1 MDILSKDELR
11 ELMEHRFDACVSL
24 YMPTERLGAE
34 TQQNPIR
41 LKNLLSQAEEQLV
54 KSGVRTPQAQ
64 KLLKPAVEL
73 QQDRPAWQSM
83 GDGLALFIGPDTYYA
98 YRVPLRFDEL
108 VVVSDRFHIKPLLP
122 LLSGDGR
129 FYLLALSLGNVR
141 VLQGSQYSANEIVL
155 EDAPDS
161 LAEVLQYDEFEKT
174 LQFHTTTGQRVQR
187 GGGGGDRAAVF
198 HGQGTG
204 TDEAKEK
211 ENILRFLR
219 ALDDGVRELIGGG
232 EQMPLVLAGV
242 EHLRG
247 LYRDVNHYPY
257 LVGDG
262 IDGNPENMPVSELHE
277 KGWKIVQPI
286 FQQAQ
291 DEAAARYQEL
301 AGTGSERASNKVD
314 AVVAAAYFE
323 RVETLFVD
331 VNRQYWGAFDRE
343 SGDVAFHDERHPGD
357 LDLLDYA
364 SAHTLTNG
372 GTVYAVE
379 SDEMPTDAAVAAVF
393 RY

>member
-1 MDILSKDELR
+1 MDILSRDELR
-11 ELMEHRFDACVSL
+11 ELLEHRFDACVSI
-24 YMPTERLGAE
+24 YMPTERFGAE

-41 LKNLLSQAEEQLV
+41 LKNLLSQAEEQLID
-54 KSGVRTPQAQ
+54 SGWRVPQAE

-73 QQDRPAWQSM
+73 QQNRAEWQSM
-83 GDGLALFIGPDTYYA
+83 GDGLALFIGPDTYYS
-98 YRVPLRFDEL
+98 YRVPLRFEEL

-129 FYLLALSLGNVR
+129 FYILALSLGNVR

-161 LAEVLQYDEFEKT
+161 LAEVLQYDEFEET
-174 LQFHTTTGQRVQR
+174 LQFHTSTGQRVQR

-211 ENILRFLR
+211 ENIMRFLR
-219 ALDDGVRELIGGG
+219 ALDTGVRELISGG

-242 EHLRG
+242 DHLRG
-247 LYRDVNHYPY
+247 LYRDANHYPY
-257 LVGDG
+257 LVDDG

-277 KGWKIVQPI
+277 KGWQIAQPI
-286 FQQAQ
+286 FQQEQ
-291 DEAAARYQEL
+291 EDAAARYQEL
-301 AGTGSERASNKVD
+301 AGTGSERVSNRVED
-314 AVVAAAYFE
+314 IVAAAYFE

-331 VNRQYWGAFDRE
+331 VGRQYWGTFDRE
-343 SGDVAFHDERHPGD
+343 TGDVEFHDEHKPGD

-372 GTVYAVE
+372 GTVYAVG
-379 SDEMPTDAAVAAVF
+379 SDAMPTDAAAAAVF

>member
-11 ELMEHRFDACVSL
+11 ELMEYRFDVCVSV

-41 LKNLLSQAEEQLV
+41 LKNLLSQAEEQLIE
-54 KSGVRTPQAQ
+54 SGLRAPEAQ

-83 GDGLALFIGPDTYYA
+83 GDGLALFIGPNTYYS

-108 VVVSDRFHIKPLLP
+108 VVVNDRFHIKPLLP

-129 FYLLALSLGNVR
+129 FYILALSLGNVR
-141 VLQGSQYSANEIVL
+141 VLQGSQYSANEIIL
-155 EDAPDS
+155 EDAPES

-174 LQFHTTTGQRVQR
+174 LQFHTATGQRVQR
-187 GGGGGDRAAVF
+187 GGGGERAAIF

-211 ENILRFLR
+211 EHILRFLR
-219 ALDDGVRELIGGG
+219 ALDNGIRDLIGGG
-232 EQMPLVLAGV
+232 EKMPLVLAGV

-247 LYRDVNHYPY
+247 LYRDVNHYPH
-257 LVGDG
+257 LVDKG
-262 IDGNPENMPVSELHE
+262 IDGNPENMPVNELHE
-277 KGWKIVQPI
+277 KGWNIVQPL
-286 FQQAQ
+286 FTKEQE
-291 DEAAARYQEL
+291 DAAARYQEL

-314 AVVAAAYFE
+314 DVVAAAYFE

-331 VNRQYWGAFDRE
+331 VNRQFWGTFDRA
-343 SGDVAFHDERHPGD
+343 SGDVEFHEERQPGD

-372 GTVYAVE
+372 GTVYAVN
-379 SDEMPTDAAVAAVF
+379 SGEMPTDAAAAAVF